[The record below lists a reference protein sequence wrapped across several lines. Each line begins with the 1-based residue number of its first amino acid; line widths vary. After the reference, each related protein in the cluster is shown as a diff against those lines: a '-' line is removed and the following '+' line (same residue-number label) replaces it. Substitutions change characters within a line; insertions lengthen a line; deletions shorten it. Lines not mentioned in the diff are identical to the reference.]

1 MGGSI
6 TVRCASRSDQFS
18 PYHCAMRA
26 LILAAGRGERMRPLT
41 SDMPKPLL
49 SAGGKPLIDYHIEAL
64 ARAGITELVVNLS
77 WQGAKLRDYLGD
89 GARYGVSLRFSEEG
103 PEPLE
108 TGGGIYHALP
118 LLGPEPFWVV
128 NGDISCDLPFAVRG
142 LPGGTLAHLVLVPN
156 PAHHPGGDFV
166 LRDGRI
172 VSPDAGNTAKLT
184 FAGISIL
191 APALFN
197 GAQPGRF
204 PLAPLLRAAAARD
217 QLSGECYNDRWTDVG
232 TPARLRQLDT
242 ELKG

>member
-1 MGGSI
+1 
-6 TVRCASRSDQFS
+6 
-18 PYHCAMRA
+18 MRA

-89 GARYGVSLRFSEEG
+89 GSRYGVSLRFSEEG

-108 TGGGIYHALP
+108 TGGGIHYALP
-118 LLGPEPFWVV
+118 LRGPGPFWVV
-128 NGDISCDLPFAVRG
+128 NGDISCDFPFAVRG

-184 FAGISIL
+184 FAGISII

-217 QLSGECYNDRWTDVG
+217 QLSGECYDDRWTDVG
-232 TPARLRQLDT
+232 TPERLRQLDT
-242 ELKG
+242 ELKR

>member
-1 MGGSI
+1 
-6 TVRCASRSDQFS
+6 
-18 PYHCAMRA
+18 MRA

-49 SAGGKPLIDYHIEAL
+49 RAAGKPLIDYHIEAL
-64 ARAGITELVVNLS
+64 AGAGITELVVNLS

-89 GARYGVSLRFSEEG
+89 GARYGVSLQFSEEG

-108 TGGGIYHALP
+108 TGGGIHHALP

-128 NGDISCDLPFAVRG
+128 NGDISCDFQFAVCG
-142 LPGGTLAHLVLVPN
+142 LPAGILAHLMLVPN
-156 PAHHPGGDFV
+156 PVHHPGGDFV

-172 VSPDAGNTAKLT
+172 VGSDAADAAKLT

-191 APALFN
+191 APALFS

-204 PLAPLLRAAAARD
+204 PLAPLLRAAVEKGEV
-217 QLSGECYNDRWTDVG
+217 SGENYSGRWTDVG
-232 TPARLRQLDT
+232 TPERLYQLDT

>member
-1 MGGSI
+1 
-6 TVRCASRSDQFS
+6 
-18 PYHCAMRA
+18 MRA

-89 GARYGVSLRFSEEG
+89 GSRYGVSLRFSEEG

-108 TGGGIYHALP
+108 TGGGIHYALP
-118 LLGPEPFWVV
+118 LLGPGPFWVV
-128 NGDISCDLPFAVRG
+128 NGDISCDFPFAVRG

-184 FAGISIL
+184 FAGISII

-217 QLSGECYNDRWTDVG
+217 QLSGECYDDRWTDVG
-232 TPARLRQLDT
+232 TPERLRQLDT
-242 ELKG
+242 ELKR

>member
-1 MGGSI
+1 
-6 TVRCASRSDQFS
+6 
-18 PYHCAMRA
+18 
-26 LILAAGRGERMRPLT
+26 MRPLT

-77 WQGAKLRDYLGD
+77 WQGAKLRGYLGD
-89 GARYGVSLRFSEEG
+89 GGRYGVSLRFSEEG

-108 TGGGIYHALP
+108 TGGGIHHALP

-128 NGDISCDLPFAVRG
+128 NGDISCDFPFTVRG

-156 PAHHPGGDFV
+156 PAHHPDGDFV

>member
-1 MGGSI
+1 
-6 TVRCASRSDQFS
+6 
-18 PYHCAMRA
+18 MRA

-89 GARYGVSLRFSEEG
+89 GSRYGVSLRFCEEG

-108 TGGGIYHALP
+108 TGGGIHYALP
-118 LLGPEPFWVV
+118 LLGPGPFWVV
-128 NGDISCDLPFAVRG
+128 NGDISCDFPFAVRG

-184 FAGISIL
+184 FAGISII

-217 QLSGECYNDRWTDVG
+217 QLSGECYDDRWTDVG
-232 TPARLRQLDT
+232 TPERLRQLDT
-242 ELKG
+242 ELKR